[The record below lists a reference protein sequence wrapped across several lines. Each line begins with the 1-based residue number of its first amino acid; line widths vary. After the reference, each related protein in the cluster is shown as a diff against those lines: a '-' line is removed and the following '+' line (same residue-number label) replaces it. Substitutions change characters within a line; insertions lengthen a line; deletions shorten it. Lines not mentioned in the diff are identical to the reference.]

1 MVIPPDQ
8 LSAEALE
15 ALIEEYC
22 IREAGGIDV
31 EDPLVAYREQVAR
44 AVANGRLAVLY
55 TPYNPNQVA
64 TLVPA
69 DQLDDNEVPE
79 TQQGDSAP

>member
-15 ALIEEYC
+15 SLIEEYC

-31 EDPLVAYREQVAR
+31 EDPLAACREQVAK
-44 AVANGRLAVLY
+44 AVSSGRLAVLY
-55 TPYNPNQVA
+55 TPYNPSQVA

-69 DQLDDNEVPE
+69 DQLDDKELAQE
-79 TQQGDSAP
+79 QQGDQAP

>member
-8 LSAEALE
+8 LSADALE

-22 IREAGGIDV
+22 LRESGVTDI
-31 EDPLVAYREQVAR
+31 EDPLASCREQVAR
-44 AVANGRLAVLY
+44 AVARGQLAVLY

-69 DQLDDNEVPE
+69 ERLDDNEVPD
-79 TQQGDSAP
+79 TQQGDPAQ

>member
-1 MVIPPDQ
+1 MVIPSDQ
-8 LSAEALE
+8 LSGEALE

-22 IREAGGIDV
+22 LREAGGADV
-31 EDPLVAYREQVAR
+31 EDPLSDCREQVAR
-44 AVANGRLAVLY
+44 AVARGQLVVLY

-69 DQLDDNEVPE
+69 DQLDDNEVPDE
-79 TQQGDSAP
+79 QQGESAP

>member
-8 LSAEALE
+8 LSADALE

-22 IREAGGIDV
+22 IRETGGTDV
-31 EDPLVAYREQVAR
+31 EDPLANCREQVAR
-44 AVANGRLAVLY
+44 AVARGQLVVLH

-69 DQLDDNEVPE
+69 DQLDDNEGPE
-79 TQQGDSAP
+79 EQQGDSAL

>member
-8 LSAEALE
+8 LSADALE

-22 IREAGGIDV
+22 IQESGGTDV
-31 EDPLVAYREQVAR
+31 EDPLASCREQVAR
-44 AVANGRLAVLY
+44 AVARGQLVVLH
-55 TPYNPNQVA
+55 TPYDPNQVA

-69 DQLDDNEVPE
+69 AQLDDNEVAE
-79 TQQGDSAP
+79 AQRGDSAP

>member
-15 ALIEEYC
+15 ALIDEYC
-22 IREAGGIDV
+22 IRETGSTDT
-31 EDPLVAYREQVAR
+31 EDPLATCRAQVAR
-44 AVANGRLAVLY
+44 ALARGQLVVLY

-69 DQLDDNEVPE
+69 DQLEDNEALDE
-79 TQQGDSAP
+79 QQGESAS